1 MKIMQLKI
9 GAESTATA
17 RELVINNP
25 KAKEAGDIIKQVLAL
40 PHGKSACYRG
50 LLKPFEVKAGSCCKK
65 IYPDSEH
72 VIHNSNLIAKNSNHN
87 SGGVTEEYLD
97 VLFPNYFRRI
107 Y

>member
-9 GAESTATA
+9 GAESTASA

-25 KAKEAGDIIKQVLAL
+25 RAKEAGDIIKQVLSL

-50 LLKPFEVKAGSCCKK
+50 LLKPLSVQDASSCKK
-65 IYPDSEH
+65 IYPDKEC
-72 VIHNSNLIAKNSNHN
+72 VRSNLDLIAKNSNQTG
-87 SGGVTEEYLD
+87 GGVTREYLY

>member
-9 GAESTATA
+9 GAESAATA
-17 RELVINNP
+17 REIVINHP

-50 LLKPFEVKAGSCCKK
+50 LLKPFDIKAASSCKK

-72 VIHNSNLIAKNSNHN
+72 VIRNSNLIAENSVNN
-87 SGGVTEEYLD
+87 KGGVTEEYLD